1 MEIQI
6 PQKPY
11 YSEKDQKWYYTIIKQ
26 YDPRKN

>member
-1 MEIQI
+1 MEYQI

-26 YDPRKN
+26 VTPK